1 MITLV
6 AREKKNMRTQEVKWY
21 AQISRV
27 KPVTLD
33 EISERIA
40 SNCTVTEHDIKAVL
54 SALQEQVVFCMKEGQ
69 SVRLGDLGS
78 FRPTVSSS
86 GFATKDKVSADG
98 VTKINVRFTKGSRL
112 RSLLRKGQKGVKLA
126 LEGDVLEEETQ
137 AGEQA

>member
-6 AREKKNMRTQEVKWY
+6 AREKKDMRTQEVKWY
-21 AQISRV
+21 AQISKV

-54 SALQEQVVFCMKEGQ
+54 SALQEQIVFCMKEGQ

-86 GFATKDKVSADG
+86 GFPTKGEVSSSG
-98 VTKINVRFTKGSRL
+98 VTKINVRFTKGSRI
-112 RSLLRKGQKGVKLA
+112 RSLLKKGQKGVKLA
-126 LEGDVLEEETQ
+126 LESEVLEEETP
-137 AGEQA
+137 AGE